1 MRGNEIV
8 RFENASISLTK
19 TKRRK
24 GAGRGQRLRRFA
36 GETQRTVIPVIQDV
50 SFGVQPGESIAL
62 VGGRPLVRTAIL
74 RLAAGTLI
82 PDTGT
87 VTTRVPVVPMI
98 GIARSFGRTFTI
110 RQNIFLASGLLG
122 VKPSE
127 TANKLDDIVEFTGV
141 ASFLDR
147 HLGAAPASTRQK
159 LAWSIAMSIP
169 ASTYLVDQTLV
180 VGEREFR
187 QKCWTKVDQLR
198 EDGATFI
205 ISSDSTKQY
214 RRFCD
219 RALYFVEGSL
229 VADGAV
235 REILAL
241 ARKARQQSR
250 EDEQ

>member
-1 MRGNEIV
+1 
-8 RFENASISLTK
+8 
-19 TKRRK
+19 
-24 GAGRGQRLRRFA
+24 
-36 GETQRTVIPVIQDV
+36 
-50 SFGVQPGESIAL
+50 
-62 VGGRPLVRTAIL
+62 
-74 RLAAGTLI
+74 
-82 PDTGT
+82 
-87 VTTRVPVVPMI
+87 
-98 GIARSFGRTFTI
+98 
-110 RQNIFLASGLLG
+110 
-122 VKPSE
+122 
-127 TANKLDDIVEFTGV
+127 
-141 ASFLDR
+141 
-147 HLGAAPASTRQK
+147 
-159 LAWSIAMSIP
+159 MSIP